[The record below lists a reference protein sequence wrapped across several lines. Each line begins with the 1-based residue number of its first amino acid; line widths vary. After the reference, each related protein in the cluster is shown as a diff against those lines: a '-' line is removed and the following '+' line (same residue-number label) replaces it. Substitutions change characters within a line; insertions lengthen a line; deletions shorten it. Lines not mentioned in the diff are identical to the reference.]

1 MAGKVYGRYR
11 QINENEWWRQRKRAC
26 RARIVQALGRCIRTG
41 NNVSAMSGGG
51 SERELA
57 VRRE

>member
-1 MAGKVYGRYR
+1 MADTGKYMRTNGGGSER
-11 QINENEWWRQRKRAC
+11 ELG
-26 RARIVQALGRCIRTG
+26 RARILQALGRCIRTG